1 MADRVLPNREELAA
15 SNKEVWTHA
24 LEVAS
29 QNPAID
35 LTTAV
40 VLDHIRHLI
49 VMGQLVDRET
59 IDYEAAQ
66 RMLDIIDQLVPPL
79 RTADDARPIVDA
91 ALPDGEV

>member
-35 LTTAV
+35 LTTV
-40 VLDHIRHLI
+40 GVLDHIRHLI
-49 VMGQLVDRET
+49 VMGQLVGRED
-59 IDYEAAQ
+59 IDYQAAYQ
-66 RMLDIIDQLVPPL
+66 WASDNFVPQKFVDQCL
-79 RTADDARPIVDA
+79 DA
-91 ALPDGEV
+91 ALPDLEV